1 MEKKDLI
8 ASSAHSHRLDP
19 SASSPIT
26 SSDADSWGIGKSLQK
41 QLVADIDS
49 NGGLSNFSVEETC
62 DLKKDVYGARGS
74 KTRKK
79 VQNLVDY
86 WKRLPAKAFAAKRS
100 TLLFGTLLFGIA
112 SPEPKPPPTPTP
124 KPTPPSNRSSLPT
137 SPFFVHSSSKLQT
150 QKTSSIMDDVPIH
163 RKCFRRFG
171 APAKYLNDDVLHA
184 FVSLQKPLS
193 STPRRR
199 SDTPRFL

>member
-1 MEKKDLI
+1 MEET
-8 ASSAHSHRLDP
+8 SSAHSHRLDP

-26 SSDADSWGIGKSLQK
+26 SSDAESWGIGKSLQK

-49 NGGLSNFSVEETC
+49 YGGLSHFSLEETC

-86 WKRLPAKAFAAKRS
+86 WKRLTAKAFAAKRS
-100 TLLFGTLLFGIA
+100 TLLFGIA
-112 SPEPKPPPTPTP
+112 SPEPKPPPTLTR
-124 KPTPPSNRSSLPT
+124 KPPPPSNRSSLPT
-137 SPFFVHSSSKLQT
+137 SPFFVHSSLNSQT
-150 QKTSSIMDDVPIH
+150 QKTSSIMDDVPIN
-163 RKCFRRFG
+163 RKCFRRCG
-171 APAKYLNDDVLHA
+171 APAKDFNDDVLHA